1 MTKRSIFGWAVF
13 LFLIVTLA
21 QQMPSIPGY
30 FYFIRGERNLSQGR
44 YQSALAD
51 YQRSVGF
58 DPKFARA
65 YVEMGASYRQLKKYA
80 EAEAAFKQAM
90 SIDNDS
96 CASCGLGMVYSELRR
111 YEEADK
117 AFKKAISLGPND
129 VCAFEQSGRMY
140 YEEGKYQET
149 IAAFKQ
155 ASALQPRATTYHFL
169 GNAYAFLQRFDEAL
183 NAYRQAVQLD
193 PDYQPAYSELGAAYY
208 RLQRP
213 KEAAAA
219 FEQAIRLK
227 RDDAKAYLGLG
238 MAQLALGNKTGAR
251 EQYRRLQS
259 LNPQWAAVLLIEI
272 NKGPEPRIPML

>member
-21 QQMPSIPGY
+21 HQMPSIPGY

-51 YQRSVGF
+51 YERSVGF

-65 YVEMGASYRQLKKYA
+65 YVEMGTSYLRLKKHV
-80 EAEAAFKQAM
+80 EAEAAFKQAI

-117 AFKKAISLGPND
+117 AFKKAMSLDPND

-140 YEEGKYQET
+140 YEGGKYQES

-169 GNAYAFLQRFDEAL
+169 GNAYALLQRFDEAL

-193 PDYQPAYSELGAAYY
+193 PDYQPAYAELGAAYY

-251 EQYRRLQS
+251 EQYRILQN
-259 LNPQWAAVLLIEI
+259 LEPQWAALLLIEI
-272 NKGPEPRIPML
+272 DRG

>member
-30 FYFIRGERNLSQGR
+30 FYFIRGERNLSHGR
-44 YQSALAD
+44 YESALAD
-51 YQRSVGF
+51 YERSVSF

-65 YVEMGASYRQLKKYA
+65 YIEMGTSYLQLKKHA

-117 AFKKAISLGPND
+117 AFKKAISLSPND

-140 YEEGKYQET
+140 YYQGKYQKAIEV
-149 IAAFKQ
+149 FKQ
-155 ASALQPRATTYHFL
+155 ASTLQPRATTYHFL
-169 GNAYAFLQRFDEAL
+169 GNAYAFRQRFDEAL
-183 NAYRQAVQLD
+183 NAYRQAVQLA
-193 PDYQPAYSELGAAYY
+193 PDYEPAYPDLGAAYY
-208 RLQRP
+208 RLQRH

-227 RDDAKAYLGLG
+227 GDDANAYLGLG
-238 MAQLALGNKTGAR
+238 MAQLALGNKTGAQ
-251 EQYRRLQS
+251 EQYRILQK
-259 LNPQWAAVLLIEI
+259 LNPQSAALLLIEI
-272 NKGPEPRIPML
+272 NGS

>member
-21 QQMPSIPGY
+21 RLMPSIPGC
-30 FYFIRGERNLSQGR
+30 FYFIRGERNLSRGQ
-44 YQSALAD
+44 YQSAVAD
-51 YQRSVGF
+51 YKRSVSF

-65 YVEMGASYRQLKKYA
+65 YVEMGTSYLRLKKYA
-80 EAEAAFKQAM
+80 EAEAAFKLAM

-111 YEEADK
+111 YEQADK
-117 AFKKAISLGPND
+117 AFKKAISLSPND

-140 YEEGKYQET
+140 YDEGKYKET
-149 IAAFKQ
+149 IEAFKQ
-155 ASALQPRATTYHFL
+155 ASTLQARATSYHFL
-169 GNAYAFLQRFDEAL
+169 GNAYGFLQRFDEAL
-183 NAYRQAVQLD
+183 NAYQQAINLD
-193 PDYQPAYSELGAAYY
+193 PNYEPAYPELGGAYY
-208 RLQRP
+208 RLKRY

-251 EQYRRLQS
+251 EQYRILQG
-259 LNPQWAAVLLIEI
+259 LQPQWAKLLLIEI
-272 NKGPEPRIPML
+272 NND